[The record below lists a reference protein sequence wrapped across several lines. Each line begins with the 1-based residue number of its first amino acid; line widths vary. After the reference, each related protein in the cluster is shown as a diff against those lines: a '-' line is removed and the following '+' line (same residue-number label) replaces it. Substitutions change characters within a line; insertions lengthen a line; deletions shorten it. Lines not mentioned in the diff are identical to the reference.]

1 MIIAMMQQE
10 ELKSQEEKVN
20 FFDEDWLNWN

>member
-10 ELKSQEEKVN
+10 ELKSQEEKVK